1 MRTGRL
7 SILAILALMFLSCSE
22 KEPAAPTY
30 TIGFSQCAEDTWR
43 QMMMIQM
50 EAEVSKYPDI
60 RLVTKVSHNDTREQA
75 GHIRE
80 LLDSGVDLLIVSPN
94 ESVREITE
102 ITESA
107 YERGIPTVIYD
118 RKIDSD
124 KYSTYIG
131 ADNYLIGRAVG
142 EYVRSVLPAGSSI
155 LEISGLAASS
165 PAKERHQGFIDVVD
179 GAYRLM
185 RIDGNWIPDVARAR
199 VEDLGEF
206 GNIDLVFG
214 HNDEMALAAYDVIK
228 AKSPA
233 DVERIKFIG
242 IDAIVGVDAVID
254 GRLDASFLYPP
265 GGDFVIDT
273 AVRLLHGGKVSRNYT
288 LKSAIVDAS
297 NAATLKMQSEQ
308 ILDYQRHINSQ
319 REELEK
325 IRQSYSLLLHSSLIL
340 VIVAVVLLSI
350 AVTSFIIVRKTT
362 RKNRELMGRNREIER
377 KTDELLAQNV
387 QIEMLAD
394 QKLQF
399 FTNLSHE
406 IRTPLTLILNP
417 LDKIEKAVKDPLIEK
432 DIMTLRHN
440 ARHLLKVVTQI
451 LDFRKIENNKSVL
464 RVQET
469 DIASFVNEIVRY
481 FETYAR
487 SENIVYNFTSDVRG
501 RCLWIDKDKMEQVF
515 INLISNAFKNSKKYG
530 VITVSVS
537 ENETSVIVE
546 VHDTGIGMD
555 MNTRQHIFDRF
566 YSVGNSHNHGTGIGL
581 HLSKEYVELHSGKI
595 YVNSEPGRFT
605 SFFVEIPEGKD
616 HFPLDTVFMDAD
628 TVSGPVLQDDE
639 TVKKLLSRKYDDVV
653 LVVEDDD
660 DIRAYLNDELSANFK
675 VKLASN
681 GYDATRMV
689 LEDNVSIV
697 LSDVLMPHIN
707 GFQLCRDI
715 KGNIATSHIPVI
727 LLTALTDDGQMVQGI
742 AEGADEYIRKPFNI
756 DYVKVK
762 IIRILEERRQLKE
775 TFAREFNAD
784 RMLDVSVKE
793 IPCADDVFRDSLADY
808 LEANYENCELD
819 VEQMSISLGLSR
831 VQLYR
836 KTKSSFGLSPTDLL
850 RKYRLRKA
858 ALLLRGDLSI
868 SEIAY
873 ATGFSSPAYFTRC
886 FKDLFGVP
894 PTAYADVTALPD
906 DDTF

>member
-297 NAATLKMQSEQ
+297 NAATLKCSRNRFLT
-308 ILDYQRHINSQ
+308 IS
-319 REELEK
+319 
-325 IRQSYSLLLHSSLIL
+325 
-340 VIVAVVLLSI
+340 
-350 AVTSFIIVRKTT
+350 VTSTHSVKNLRK
-362 RKNRELMGRNREIER
+362 
-377 KTDELLAQNV
+377 
-387 QIEMLAD
+387 
-394 QKLQF
+394 
-399 FTNLSHE
+399 
-406 IRTPLTLILNP
+406 
-417 LDKIEKAVKDPLIEK
+417 
-432 DIMTLRHN
+432 
-440 ARHLLKVVTQI
+440 
-451 LDFRKIENNKSVL
+451 
-464 RVQET
+464 
-469 DIASFVNEIVRY
+469 
-481 FETYAR
+481 
-487 SENIVYNFTSDVRG
+487 
-501 RCLWIDKDKMEQVF
+501 
-515 INLISNAFKNSKKYG
+515 
-530 VITVSVS
+530 
-537 ENETSVIVE
+537 
-546 VHDTGIGMD
+546 
-555 MNTRQHIFDRF
+555 
-566 YSVGNSHNHGTGIGL
+566 
-581 HLSKEYVELHSGKI
+581 SGKA
-595 YVNSEPGRFT
+595 
-605 SFFVEIPEGKD
+605 
-616 HFPLDTVFMDAD
+616 TVF
-628 TVSGPVLQDDE
+628 
-639 TVKKLLSRKYDDVV
+639 SR
-653 LVVEDDD
+653 
-660 DIRAYLNDELSANFK
+660 IRL
-675 VKLASN
+675 
-681 GYDATRMV
+681 
-689 LEDNVSIV
+689 
-697 LSDVLMPHIN
+697 
-707 GFQLCRDI
+707 
-715 KGNIATSHIPVI
+715 
-727 LLTALTDDGQMVQGI
+727 
-742 AEGADEYIRKPFNI
+742 
-756 DYVKVK
+756 
-762 IIRILEERRQLKE
+762 
-775 TFAREFNAD
+775 
-784 RMLDVSVKE
+784 
-793 IPCADDVFRDSLADY
+793 
-808 LEANYENCELD
+808 
-819 VEQMSISLGLSR
+819 
-831 VQLYR
+831 
-836 KTKSSFGLSPTDLL
+836 
-850 RKYRLRKA
+850 
-858 ALLLRGDLSI
+858 
-868 SEIAY
+868 
-873 ATGFSSPAYFTRC
+873 
-886 FKDLFGVP
+886 
-894 PTAYADVTALPD
+894 
-906 DDTF
+906 